1 VSQFGDEAACE
12 RFLPVAVR
20 GYALHRQLL
29 LLAATGAV
37 KKEKETMDPES
48 KDAVLPGYGES
59 QARRR
64 TTKQPRLAVY
74 YSLRTAAG
82 TQRIFNQLPLPNPC
96 YPARALT
103 STPSSFSPIWRSVVL
118 ETSKKV
124 QFTKKQHE
132 FGTELEKKRGI
143 YGVKNLKFTKSRQKT
158 TTAVHKYHFSVAVA
172 AM

>member
-48 KDAVLPGYGES
+48 EDAVLPGYGES

-124 QFTKKQHE
+124 QFTKKLRNRTREEARHIWCQ
-132 FGTELEKKRGI
+132 ELKIHQIK
-143 YGVKNLKFTKSRQKT
+143 TKDYYCRS
-158 TTAVHKYHFSVAVA
+158 
-172 AM
+172 